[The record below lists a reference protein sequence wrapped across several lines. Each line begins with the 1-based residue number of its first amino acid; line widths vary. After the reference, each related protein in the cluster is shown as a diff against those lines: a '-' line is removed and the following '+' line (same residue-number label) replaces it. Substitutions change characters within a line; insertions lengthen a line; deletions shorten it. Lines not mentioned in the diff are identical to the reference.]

1 MVFFCLG
8 FSQCNVQFHV
18 EGNTTDFKKDYI
30 DRIVETVAAIIGC
43 STDQIFVNGIKHSA
57 SFIIVLAM
65 EKDHALKLI
74 GMKRQDRHK
83 LMLLKVDY
91 LIIDDQ
97 TIYMDIAKGKV
108 WICFISFI

>member
-1 MVFFCLG
+1 
-8 FSQCNVQFHV
+8 
-18 EGNTTDFKKDYI
+18 
-30 DRIVETVAAIIGC
+30 
-43 STDQIFVNGIKHSA
+43 
-57 SFIIVLAM
+57 M